1 MRFFAVEIWCPVR
14 TMRPAKQSAHT
25 TLGITQEPKAV
36 ETLSQ
41 ADKGM
46 PLALPY
52 RPAGEP
58 NMVWPL
64 NSGAGV
70 HNFRPQ

>member
-58 NMVWPL
+58 HMVWPL